1 VAAWRAAN
9 LAVSAGEKTLFEG
22 GRFMDKPI
30 ATPMFGWMRSKVR
43 EERPQSKEDKA
54 KPRRSLLSWL
64 ELLLVPPLPPLTGD
78 PERDAE
84 IMDFYFRS
92 LSEW

>member
-1 VAAWRAAN
+1 
-9 LAVSAGEKTLFEG
+9 
-22 GRFMDKPI
+22 MDRPI

-43 EERPQSKEDKA
+43 EERLQSKEEEA

-84 IMDFYFRS
+84 IVELYYRS
-92 LSEW
+92 LSEWWSPVGRRGIVGQGTDQRAYR